1 MIPFFNFS
9 LITCFV
15 PNLRPIW
22 PESHRLL
29 IICQVDV
36 TPFLKMEVNLGFI
49 VKYKPNKK
57 NIYEKFI
64 LINCVCE
71 IKRLSLVKQV

>member
-1 MIPFFNFS
+1 M
-9 LITCFV
+9 
-15 PNLRPIW
+15 
-22 PESHRLL
+22 
-29 IICQVDV
+29 D
-36 TPFLKMEVNLGFI
+36 VNLGFI

-71 IKRLSLVKQV
+71 IKRLSLVKQF